1 VKVGLET
8 APATASL
15 ISWARTA
22 DFLELT
28 KPRITLLVL
37 VTTLVGFYVGFK
49 GSVPLMLLGHT
60 VVGTALVA
68 GGASAFNM
76 YLERHLDALMERTV
90 SRPLPTGRVRSGEAL
105 AFALSI
111 SVAGVVYL
119 FAFVNALTSL
129 VSAVTFVSYL
139 FLYTPL
145 KRHTWLCTLAG
156 AVPGALPAAMGWTA
170 VTGHLS
176 LGAWVLVAI
185 VFFWQFPHFYAIGW
199 IYREDYA
206 RAGFLMLAVIDSSG
220 SRTSRQAGMYIVLL
234 ILVTVVPSIIGLA
247 GLVYLVGA
255 LALGLLF
262 LAYAFWFARLRDRV
276 SARRLFVAS
285 ICYLPILLALLMV
298 DKVAP

>member
-1 VKVGLET
+1 MKVGLET

-15 ISWARTA
+15 IKWARTA

-37 VTTLVGFYVGFK
+37 VTTLVGFYLGLR
-49 GSVPLMLLGHT
+49 GSVPLVLLGHT
-60 VVGTALVA
+60 LVGTALVA

-76 YLERHLDALMERTV
+76 YFERHLDALMKRTL
-90 SRPLPTGRVRSGEAL
+90 SRPLPAGRVRSGEAL

-111 SVAGVVYL
+111 SVAGAVYL
-119 FAFVNALTSL
+119 CAFVNVLTSII
-129 VSAVTFVSYL
+129 SAVTFASYL

-145 KRHTWLCTLAG
+145 KKRTWLCTLMG
-156 AVPGALPAAMGWTA
+156 AIPGALPAAMGWTA
-170 VTGHLS
+170 ATGHLS
-176 LGAWVLVAI
+176 LGAWVLFAI
-185 VFFWQFPHFYAIGW
+185 VFFWQLPHFYAIGW
-199 IYREDYA
+199 MYREDYA
-206 RAGFLMLAVIDSSG
+206 RAGFPMLAVIDSSG
-220 SRTSRQAGMYIVLL
+220 SRTSRQASMYIVLL
-234 ILVTVVPSIIGLA
+234 IVVTAIPSIIGLA

-255 LALGLLF
+255 SALGLLF

-276 SARRLFVAS
+276 SARRLFMAS

>member
-1 VKVGLET
+1 VKVGLGT
-8 APATASL
+8 VPATVSL

-37 VTTLVGFYVGFK
+37 VTTLVGFYVGLK
-49 GSVPLMLLGHT
+49 GSVPLMLLLHT
-60 VVGTALVA
+60 MVGTALVA

-76 YLERHLDALMERTV
+76 YFERHLDALMKRTV
-90 SRPLPTGRVRSGEAL
+90 SRPLPAGRMQSAEAL

-111 SVAGVVYL
+111 SVAGAVYL
-119 FAFVNALTSL
+119 FAFVNVLTSL
-129 VSAVTFVSYL
+129 VSAITFVSYL

-145 KRHTWLCTLAG
+145 KKRTWLCTLVG
-156 AVPGALPAAMGWTA
+156 AVPGALPAMMGWTA

-176 LGAWVLVAI
+176 LGAWALFAI
-185 VFFWQFPHFYAIGW
+185 VFFWQLPHFYAIGW
-199 IYREDYA
+199 MYREDYA
-206 RAGFLMLAVIDSSG
+206 RAGFPMLAVIDSSG
-220 SRTSRQAGMYIVLL
+220 SRTSRQASMYIVLL
-234 ILVTVVPSIIGLA
+234 ILVTVIPSIIGLA

-255 LALGLLF
+255 MALGLLF
-262 LAYAFWFARLRDRV
+262 LVNAFWFARLRDRI

-298 DKVAP
+298 DKIAP